1 MPPRAF
7 CPVIGT
13 AIGFPEGIAQG
24 ACSVTECGLGAITMI
39 GLFSR
44 KKAADEAVGD
54 PVDINWVRNSKGRF
68 HNVLRL
74 DVVAEGLRGKGGVY
88 VIWHG
93 GVQPDW
99 LYVGFSSD
107 LGRQIDPLI
116 DDPRF
121 EEFMDRSG
129 VYVTWA
135 FVSEEFRH
143 GVVRYLTER
152 LDPEIE
158 NPAAQPLCK
167 GPDRVVPI
175 AVFPPGN
182 AGKG

>member
-1 MPPRAF
+1 
-7 CPVIGT
+7 
-13 AIGFPEGIAQG
+13 
-24 ACSVTECGLGAITMI
+24 MI
-39 GLFSR
+39 SLFKRLSE
-44 KKAADEAVGD
+44 ADKPAGD
-54 PVDINWVRNSKGRF
+54 PVDIRWSRNHKGRF
-68 HNVLRL
+68 HNMIKL
-74 DVVAEGLRGKGGVY
+74 DVVAEGLRDVGGVY

-93 GVQPDW
+93 GVKPDW

-121 EEFMDRSG
+121 EEHMERGG

-135 FVSEEFRH
+135 IVNPEFRH

-152 LDPEIE
+152 LDPKIE
-158 NPAAQPLCK
+158 NPAARPLCK

-175 AVFPPGN
+175 AVFAPGKEPG
-182 AGKG
+182 APTAA